1 MTMDEQQHIVLPL
14 IRQQVSIGFGRSRF
28 EYQMKIVLSRRYNY
42 SQFDSEPKR
51 SESSS
56 VGRCTQKPSASDVD
70 LNGYAAQIP
79 FAPPFEQMEL

>member
-1 MTMDEQQHIVLPL
+1 MDEQQHIVLPL
-14 IRQQVSIGFGRSRF
+14 IRQKVSIGFGRSRF
-28 EYQMKIVLSRRYNY
+28 EYQMKIVLSMRYNY